1 MFSFLKR
8 RRWLFGLFLVVS
20 LAVGEFWLYAA
31 NRLGGYMHQKTFG
44 GSSLADFCES
54 SDIAGFPFRLRLSCA
69 GFAAPLRIGGGDI
82 IVKTEEAHGEANIFA
97 PNHIILTLSS
107 PLNLQKADGAPLARL
122 RHDGLTLDVAW
133 KTSGLDKASLDIVAL
148 DWRPDAPGA
157 GIAFNLQK
165 LTAQVAWLA
174 DPSGGS
180 VHFDFVGD
188 GLTAPVLQSLLNKND
203 LGRLSLSGDVRPAP
217 NMASDLRTAAEDWRQ
232 KPGAISID
240 KFEWRAADASLTID
254 GALVVDEMHRPAGRL
269 NLAAKGAGPILTQ
282 FGVPAGVARAQNLI
296 GALLG
301 KPAAATAEGADT
313 LALPLILAKGQVFLG
328 PIRLPVA
335 LAPLY

>member
-20 LAVGEFWLYAA
+20 LVVGEFWLYAA
-31 NRLGGYMHQKTFG
+31 SRLGGYMHQKTFG
-44 GSSLADFCES
+44 GSSLADFCDS

-69 GFAAPLRIGGGDI
+69 GFSAPLRSGSGDI
-82 IVKTEEAHGEANIFA
+82 IVKAMEAHGVASIFA

-107 PLNLQKADGAPLARL
+107 PLDLQKADGAPLARL

-133 KTSGLDKASLDIVAL
+133 KSSGLDKASLDIAAL

-157 GIAFNLQK
+157 VIAFNLQK
-165 LTAQVAWLA
+165 LMAQVTWLA
-174 DPSGGS
+174 SPPGGS

-203 LGRLSLSGDVRPAP
+203 LGNFSLSGDLRPAP
-217 NMASDLRTAAEDWRQ
+217 DMATDLRAAAEDWRQ
-232 KPGAISID
+232 KPGAINID
-240 KFEWRAADASLTID
+240 KFEWRTADASLTIN
-254 GALVVDEMHRPAGRL
+254 GALAVDEMHRPAGRL
-269 NLAAKGAGPILTQ
+269 NLAATGPILTQ
-282 FGVPAGVARAQNLI
+282 LGLPAGVAQAQNLI
-296 GALLG
+296 GALFG
-301 KPAAATAEGADT
+301 KPAAAKAEGGNT
-313 LALPLILAKGQVFLG
+313 IALPLTLAKGQVFLG
-328 PIRLPVA
+328 PIRLPLA